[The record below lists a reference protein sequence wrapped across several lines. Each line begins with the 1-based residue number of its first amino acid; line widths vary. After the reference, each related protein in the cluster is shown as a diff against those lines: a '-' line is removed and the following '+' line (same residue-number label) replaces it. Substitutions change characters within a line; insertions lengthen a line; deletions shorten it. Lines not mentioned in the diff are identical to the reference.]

1 MPKNGGRGG
10 RGGRGED
17 DRTNKIQNI
26 RFNAI
31 REKRRKDKHIRV
43 NTQRKIGQCCVW
55 AVMCLY
61 F

>member
-1 MPKNGGRGG
+1 MPKNGGQWGVDEEGGG

-31 REKRRKDKHIRV
+31 REKRRKEKHI
-43 NTQRKIGQCCVW
+43 NAQRKRG
-55 AVMCLY
+55 
-61 F
+61 